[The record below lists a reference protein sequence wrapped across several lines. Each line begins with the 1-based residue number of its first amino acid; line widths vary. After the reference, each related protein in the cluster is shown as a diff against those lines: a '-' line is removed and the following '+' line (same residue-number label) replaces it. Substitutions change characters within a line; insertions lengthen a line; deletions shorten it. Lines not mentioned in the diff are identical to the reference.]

1 MKNPL
6 RRKFQQHALIKIMSV
21 ENLNVID
28 FVSIDKNENVVF
40 SISDHLEWDE
50 ANEHLLILQN
60 KINAYLSSIESGDIY
75 KQYPNAKGKHIA
87 INLVARYTLKK
98 TGYDFIQR
106 VKDALANKGY
116 GFKLTIYKP

>member
-6 RRKFQQHALIKIMSV
+6 RRKFQQHTLIKIMSV

-50 ANEHLLILQN
+50 ANEYLLILQN

>member
-6 RRKFQQHALIKIMSV
+6 RRKFQQHTLIKIMSV